1 VPKDLAIY
9 VHWPFC
15 TRICPYCD
23 FNVYKQKKETDL
35 ISAILTDLSFW
46 RSWSGPRLVTS
57 IHFGGGTPSLMTD
70 EDVYSVISKI
80 NSLWNVKPSCEIT
93 LEANPIDMNK
103 KRWEAYAKSGVN
115 RLSLGVQSFYDV
127 ALSTLG
133 RDHNSEQ
140 AKKSIKLAK
149 NTFPSVSMDLIF
161 GWEGQNERLLM
172 YDLTEA
178 IKTGVE
184 HISTYQLTIEEG
196 TAFHKSEIRGNKK
209 SVTADQSADLYDILV
224 KNLVASGFEH
234 YEVSNFAKP
243 NHQSQHNLTYWKGL
257 DYVGV
262 GPGAHGRVTLNN
274 SRYCTISKMHPRDY
288 IQNTKVMGHGL
299 ESREKLSPLDWASE
313 YIIMGLR
320 ADNGISIQ
328 RYEEISG
335 HSLLNKKIYSLVDG
349 GFLLIEGDI
358 LSVSR
363 KGRNVL
369 DHITR
374 EILI

>member
-1 VPKDLAIY
+1 
-9 VHWPFC
+9 
-15 TRICPYCD
+15 
-23 FNVYKQKKETDL
+23 
-35 ISAILTDLSFW
+35 
-46 RSWSGPRLVTS
+46 
-57 IHFGGGTPSLMTD
+57 
-70 EDVYSVISKI
+70 
-80 NSLWNVKPSCEIT
+80 
-93 LEANPIDMNK
+93 MNK
-103 KRWEAYAKSGVN
+103 KRWEAYAKFGVN